1 MNYDSWDEIVKK
13 DLQNEKESF
22 FVLPLV
28 FEMSHNIKQIEQE
41 IENIYKTELIDSTSF
56 LSHLIR
62 DIQTNERGEIKKYS
76 TIEIPLKTM
85 QEFQIH
91 NI

>member
-62 DIQTNERGEIKKYS
+62 DISKLMKEEK
-76 TIEIPLKTM
+76 
-85 QEFQIH
+85 
-91 NI
+91 